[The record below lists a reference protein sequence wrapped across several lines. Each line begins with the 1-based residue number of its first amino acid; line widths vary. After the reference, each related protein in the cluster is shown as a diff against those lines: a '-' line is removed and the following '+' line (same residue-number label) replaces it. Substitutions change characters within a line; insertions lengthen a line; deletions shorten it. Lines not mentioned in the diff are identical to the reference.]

1 MSSAGDSTSYR
12 WRLYDKKKGKT
23 VPDQDIDLDRV
34 THVIKRTLGKPELVN
49 WTFYQNV
56 DYIAGFINWAKGQE
70 LKQPNGLFD
79 PENGLSLDGYLCDGD
94 LFREL
99 LKHYRMRSEDTTK
112 DASDM
117 GTEYHLEFE
126 KIARYH
132 TEIDPKEGIR
142 RAEFLVKKYV
152 GSHRG
157 AIGQWWLDK
166 RPNVVASELPLRS
179 LEHRFAGTCDLAVL
193 DKDGLVRLIDLKNR
207 KEDKEVYD
215 SDRVQM
221 DAYEVAWDEMYPA
234 DQVWSSAVLVARED
248 GTYHEEEVEHME
260 GTFLNLLKVY
270 RQLKALDPKNLKR
283 PQGISTAESRHAERK
298 RA

>member
-49 WTFYQNV
+49 WTFYTNA
-56 DYIAGFINWAKGQE
+56 DYIAGFIDWARQFEDRPGYE
-70 LKQPNGLFD
+70 STGKQFD
-79 PENGLSLDGYLCDGD
+79 VENNMDLLDYLSDGD

-132 TEIDPKEGIR
+132 TEIDPKEGVR
-142 RAEFLVKKYV
+142 RAEFLVKKYE

-166 RPNVVASELPLRS
+166 RPNVIASELPLRC

-207 KEDKEVYD
+207 KEEKTVYD

-248 GTYHEEEVEHME
+248 GTYHEEEVENME

-283 PQGISTAESRHAERK
+283 PQGISIAESRR
-298 RA
+298 

>member
-34 THVIKRTLGKPELVN
+34 THVIKRTLGKPELVG
-49 WTFYQNV
+49 WTFYQNA
-56 DYIAGFINWAKGQE
+56 DYVAGFLSWAAAKE
-70 LKQPNGLFD
+70 WANPPFD
-79 PENGLSLDGYLCDGD
+79 AENNMSLMDYLVDGD

-99 LKHYRMRSEDTTK
+99 LKEYRMRTEDTTK

-132 TEIDPKEGIR
+132 LEIDPKEGIR
-142 RAEFLVKKYV
+142 RAEFLVKKFV

-157 AIGQWWLDK
+157 AIGQWWLDTQ
-166 RPNVVASELPLRS
+166 PNVIASELPLRS

-193 DKDGLVRLIDLKNR
+193 DKDGFVKLIDLKNR
-207 KEDKEVYD
+207 KEEKTVYD

-221 DAYEVAWDEMYPA
+221 DAYEIAWDEMYPT
-234 DQVWSSAVLVARED
+234 DEVWTSSVLVARED
-248 GTYHEEEVEHME
+248 GTYHEEEVTGVE
-260 GTFLNLLKVY
+260 GTFLDLLKVY
-270 RQLKALDPKNLKR
+270 RRLKALDPKQVKR
-283 PQGISTAESRHAERK
+283 PQGISMAEIRHQERK
-298 RA
+298 AV